1 MDKEA
6 LVRALRKFEQQN
18 ESLKKAVSA
27 LQSEADARDY
37 LVTQML
43 LGLNVP
49 EYRKSQDEKEFEDLS
64 KTDLWYVGGLGFFIR
79 FVVFGYGDI
88 LEDPFELRVSH
99 VDQRAIRKPIGF
111 SPWVVHWSNRRLR
124 FSSSVD
130 DDVTNALKKWESC
143 YHFNKRDGDPT
154 APWAIL
160 YTNGSVKKRFKL
172 FNLIPQ
178 GCFPS
183 VKDPLDP
190 LRKEFSRFRSQ

>member
-6 LVRALRKFEQQN
+6 LVRALRKFEHQN

-64 KTDLWYVGGLGFFIR
+64 KTNLWYVGGLGFFIR

-99 VDQRAIRKPIGF
+99 VD
-111 SPWVVHWSNRRLR
+111 WSNRRLR
-124 FSSSVD
+124 FSSSVG
-130 DDVTNALKKWESC
+130 DDVANELKRWESC
-143 YHFNKRDGDPT
+143 FHFKKRDGDPS

-160 YTNGSVKKRFKL
+160 YTNGTVKKRFKL

-178 GCFPS
+178 GCFSFSQGPFGNDVAEGIFSFQTS
-183 VKDPLDP
+183 VEQPV
-190 LRKEFSRFRSQ
+190 RSENRV

>member
-1 MDKEA
+1 MDNEA

-37 LVTQML
+37 LITQIL

-49 EYRKSQDEKEFEDLS
+49 EYRKSQDEKEFEELS

-99 VDQRAIRKPIGF
+99 VDQRASRKPTGF
-111 SPWVVHWSNRRLR
+111 RPWVRRAN
-124 FSSSVD
+124 FSCMKNSS
-130 DDVTNALKKWESC
+130 LLSIHLC
-143 YHFNKRDGDPT
+143 G
-154 APWAIL
+154 
-160 YTNGSVKKRFKL
+160 
-172 FNLIPQ
+172 
-178 GCFPS
+178 
-183 VKDPLDP
+183 
-190 LRKEFSRFRSQ
+190 